1 MKKLLVTLLV
11 TLSVPALA
19 VQEYYE
25 IKRSI
30 RAMGMGGAFYGLSDD
45 EGALWYN
52 PAGLARIRGGSRFNL
67 IGIKAD
73 LVPSVI
79 SAIGTI
85 QDQKGKDVQGI
96 ADALSKYQGK
106 PLYGGIG
113 VDFLSWTGKNFG
125 LGIMLNDTK
134 FNFSILGKD
143 LDTSL
148 EVTAI
153 SDSGVFAG
161 YARSFLDDT
170 LHIGVNAK
178 AVVRAGGRRAFTVLD
193 IANKDQ
199 FQIDPTKIGGV
210 GAGFD
215 MDLGG
220 TYQVPMAQIGPW
232 LQTHVSLVFNNLL
245 ASSLN
250 VIHLSGGKPP
260 GLVRTMSLG
269 SHFVFVGWGPFDNFH
284 ALLDLSEFGL
294 GGESNPDLG
303 ARGGSLWK
311 HVNVGVEAPMNGW
324 FVPRLGIHQG
334 YLTAGFGVDARVL
347 KLDVATYATELASGV
362 GRLGSRR
369 FAMRLSIGWG
379 GAPAAPISGTKYDA
393 PQDEKKEMTPTEQE
407 AKKPETVTPV
417 ETPKDV
423 PKADEP
429 KPEVRKPQSEG
440 EAVPASPEA
449 TTTTPTPVDGGDAV
463 TIPKE

>member
-1 MKKLLVTLLV
+1 MKKLLLTLLV
-11 TLSVPALA
+11 LFSVPALA
-19 VQEYYE
+19 VQEYYS
-25 IKRSI
+25 IKRSV
-30 RAMGMGGAFYGLSDD
+30 RAMGMGGAAYGLSDD
-45 EGALWYN
+45 ETALWYN

-67 IGIKAD
+67 IGIKLDA
-73 LVPSVI
+73 VPSI
-79 SAIGTI
+79 LSAVGTI
-85 QDQKGKDVQGI
+85 SDQSGKEVPEI
-96 ADALSKYQGK
+96 ADALSKYQGT
-106 PLYGGIG
+106 PLFGNVG

-134 FNFSILGKD
+134 LNFSILGKD

-161 YARSFLDDT
+161 YAHSFMDDT
-170 LHIGVNAK
+170 LHVGVVAK
-178 AVVRAGGRRAFTVLD
+178 AMVRAGGRRPFSLLD
-193 IANKDQ
+193 IANKEQ
-199 FQIDPTKIGGV
+199 FNIDPDKLGGI

-220 TYQVPMAQIGPW
+220 TYQIPMPQMGPW

-245 ASSLN
+245 ASDLN
-250 VIHLSGGKPP
+250 TIHIKGVKPP
-260 GLVRTMSLG
+260 GLVRMMSLG
-269 SHFVFVGWGPFDNFH
+269 SHFVFAGWGPFDNFH

-294 GGESNPDLG
+294 GGESDPNLG
-303 ARGGSLWK
+303 ARGGSFWK
-311 HVNVGVEAPMNGW
+311 HLNIGVEAPMNGW

-334 YLTAGFGVDARVL
+334 YLTAGFSVDARVL

-379 GAPAAPISGTKYDA
+379 GAPAAPIQGTKYEVPA
-393 PQDEKKEMTPTEQE
+393 DEKKPITTDE
-407 AKKPETVTPV
+407 AAQPNPENTVAPV
-417 ETPKDV
+417 ETPKTEV
-423 PKADEP
+423 
-429 KPEVRKPQSEG
+429 KPEERKPQSEG
-440 EAVPASPEA
+440 EALPLSPEV
-449 TTTTPTPVDGGDAV
+449 TTPAPVDGGAV